1 MEALGIN
8 LGYLLVQILNFIL
21 IFVLLRVWV
30 FKPLVGTLEKRRET
44 IDKGL
49 EDARIAAEARANA
62 EKEAV
67 ALLAKAQGE
76 ANLQVR
82 QAVERAEQSA
92 REIRSHAEQEIS
104 ELRAS
109 AAKEAEQAK
118 LQALAEVRGQIGALA
133 VAAAQKLIGEN
144 LDEKRQR
151 ALVDEFFSGLKGGK
165 VVLLEGEKLAGAK
178 AEVTSALPLSAS
190 EEQALRAELV
200 SRLGPGA
207 EVTFRVDPEI
217 LGGVVIR
224 AGDRI
229 LDGSVAGR
237 LESLRTSLH

>member
-1 MEALGIN
+1 MERLGIN
-8 LGYLLVQILNFIL
+8 LGYLLVQVANFLILFI
-21 IFVLLRVWV
+21 VMRVWV
-30 FKPLVGTLEKRRET
+30 FKPIVRMLDKRRET

-62 EKEAV
+62 EKEAQ
-67 ALLAKAQGE
+67 ALLTKAQGE

-92 REIRSHAEQEIS
+92 REIRTRAEKEIA

-109 AAKEAEQAK
+109 AAGEAEQAK

-151 ALVDEFFSGLKGGK
+151 VLVDEFFSGLKGGK

-178 AEVTSALPLSAS
+178 AEVTSALPLSAA
-190 EEQALRAELV
+190 EEQALRGELV

-237 LESLRTSLH
+237 LESMRITLR

>member
-1 MEALGIN
+1 MERLGIN
-8 LGYLLVQILNFIL
+8 LGYLLVQVANFLILFI
-21 IFVLLRVWV
+21 VMRVWV
-30 FKPLVGTLEKRRET
+30 FQPIVRMLDKRRET

-62 EKEAV
+62 EKEAQAV
-67 ALLAKAQGE
+67 LAKSQQE

-92 REIRSHAEQEIS
+92 REIRSHAEKEIA

-109 AAKEAEQAK
+109 AAQEAEQAK

-178 AEVTSALPLSAS
+178 AEVTSALPLSAP
-190 EEQALRAELV
+190 ETEALRKELV

-237 LESLRTSLH
+237 LESMRTTLH

>member
-1 MEALGIN
+1 MERLGIN
-8 LGYLLVQILNFIL
+8 LGYLLVQIANFLIL
-21 IFVLLRVWV
+21 FIVMRVWV
-30 FKPLVGTLEKRRET
+30 FQPIVRMLDKRRET

-62 EKEAV
+62 EKEAQ

-82 QAVERAEQSA
+82 QAVERAETSA
-92 REIRSHAEQEIS
+92 REIRARAEKEIAD
-104 ELRAS
+104 LRAS
-109 AAKEAEQAK
+109 AAQEAEQAK

-165 VVLLEGEKLAGAK
+165 VVLLEGEKLAGAH
-178 AEVTSALPLSAS
+178 AEVTSALPLSAA
-190 EEQALRAELV
+190 ETEALRKELV
-200 SRLGPGA
+200 SRLGEGA

-237 LESLRTSLH
+237 LESMRTTLH

>member
-1 MEALGIN
+1 LERLGIN
-8 LGYLLVQILNFIL
+8 LGYLLVQVANFLILFI
-21 IFVLLRVWV
+21 VMRVWV
-30 FKPLVGTLEKRRET
+30 FQPIVRMLDKRRET

-62 EKEAV
+62 EKEAQ

-92 REIRSHAEQEIS
+92 REIRSHAEKEIAD
-104 ELRAS
+104 LRAS
-109 AAKEAEQAK
+109 AAQEAAQAK

-190 EEQALRAELV
+190 ETEALRKELV

-207 EVTFRVDPEI
+207 DVTFRVDPEI

-237 LESLRTSLH
+237 LENMRTSLR